1 MTGRSASHGSR
12 FRAYGAVLVSALLLS
27 ACADMFAGVS
37 LPSLPKLQ
45 NPFSD
50 KEVPLTGKRISVMQ
64 KENAGEL
71 ASADRPI
78 SLPSQRQNADWTQPG
93 GTPNNAPGHLALAQ
107 AVKNAW
113 SADAGAGSSFWGK
126 LTSSPIVYGNKVFT
140 LDANG
145 QVSAFSLSG
154 GSALWRVSN
163 TPPNEKDREGFG
175 GGLAA
180 DGGRIYAATGFGMV
194 VALDPESGKKL
205 WEKSVGAPVRASP
218 TAAGERVFVVTM
230 EGQTYCL
237 SGSDG
242 TELWTFRGTE
252 ERASI
257 LTNTSPAVEGDIA
270 VFPYPTGDVVA
281 LKASTG
287 QPIWTESLSR
297 ARTGS
302 SLSAMSDTARP
313 SIDGGMVFAVG
324 HAGRMVATSQKSGER
339 LWSISV
345 PGIQA
350 PWVAGDSVFV
360 VDTSGQLL
368 AVARRDG
375 KIQWSVKLTGS
386 STWSGP
392 VLAGG
397 RLWLASGTG
406 QLVGVD
412 ATTGRIDTTQD
423 LGQPVYIAPIVAGG
437 RLFVLTDKAKLLAF
451 N

>member
-1 MTGRSASHGSR
+1 MTGRSGNQGSR
-12 FRAYGAVLVSALLLS
+12 FRAHGAVLIGALLLS
-27 ACADMFAGVS
+27 ACADTFAGMS
-37 LPSLPKLQ
+37 MPALPKLQ
-45 NPFSD
+45 NPFAE
-50 KEVPLTGKRISVMQ
+50 KEVPLAGKRISVMQ
-64 KENAGEL
+64 KESSSEL
-71 ASADRPI
+71 TSADRPI
-78 SLPSQRQNADWTQPG
+78 ALPAQRQNADWTQPG

-107 AVKNAW
+107 SVKSAW

-126 LTSSPIVYGNKVFT
+126 LTSSPIVYANKVFT

-180 DGGRIYAATGFGMV
+180 DGGRIYAATGFGLV
-194 VALDPESGKKL
+194 VALDPETGKKV
-205 WEKSVGAPVRASP
+205 WEKSVGSPVRASP

-252 ERASI
+252 ERARI
-257 LTNTSPAVEGDIA
+257 LTNSSPAVEGDLA

-281 LKASTG
+281 LQASTG
-287 QPIWTESLSR
+287 QPVWTESLSR
-297 ARTGS
+297 ARGGS
-302 SLSAMSDTARP
+302 ALAAMSDTARP

-324 HAGRMVATSQKSGER
+324 HAGRMVATSQRSGER
-339 LWSISV
+339 LWSLSV
-345 PGIQA
+345 PGVQA

-375 KIQWSVKLTGS
+375 KIQWSVKLPGNS
-386 STWSGP
+386 AWSGP

-406 QLVGVD
+406 QLVSVD
-412 ATTGRIDTTQD
+412 ATTGRVDTTQD
-423 LGQPVYIAPIVAGG
+423 LGQPVYIAPIVASG
-437 RLFVLTDKAKLLAF
+437 RMFVLTDKAKLIAF